1 MRLLLRKFQPDID
14 VKKPFDCGIADL
26 NGFLLE
32 SSSFKPNATFHDSE
46 LLAVTYILED
56 IETKSIL
63 AYFSLLHD
71 KIDREIIDSN
81 IWNRFSRVIPNP
93 KRRSSYTSLKI
104 GRLAVDISMR
114 HAGFGT
120 KIIHYIENLYLIDR
134 KAGCRF
140 ITVDALSSATPFY
153 QKCKFKTFVP
163 ASGSEDTTL
172 MYIDLKDLSPDHP
185 HIHK

>member
-14 VKKPFDCGIADL
+14 VKKPFDCGIIDL
-26 NGFLLE
+26 
-32 SSSFKPNATFHDSE
+32 
-46 LLAVTYILED
+46 
-56 IETKSIL
+56 
-63 AYFSLLHD
+63 
-71 KIDREIIDSN
+71 N

-104 GRLAVDISMR
+104 GRLTVDISMR
-114 HAGFGT
+114 HAGLGT